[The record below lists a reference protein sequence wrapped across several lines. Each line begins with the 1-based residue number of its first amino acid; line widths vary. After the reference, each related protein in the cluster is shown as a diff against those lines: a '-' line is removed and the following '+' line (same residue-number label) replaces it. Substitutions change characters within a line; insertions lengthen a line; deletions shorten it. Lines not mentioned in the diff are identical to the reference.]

1 RLGLGGVQVSGG
13 VVDSGGVQLP
23 GGRLDPGGVQLP
35 DGTVEAVGRRVDGLV
50 RDRVVTVDADGRTAF
65 AVPALAAALRTLP
78 DPGGPWPLYATITGT
93 PTDRPGAG
101 RAWPVGHVA
110 AAAPP
115 PDGAL
120 AAPPPAFRGDAEPG
134 RSWAVHGDDPASRR
148 LPPHDARTPVALR
161 DFAALSLRHP
171 DHIGV
176 LALGEP
182 LLACLD
188 GPHSEERVALEWVTR
203 AWALSALHEH
213 RSPYGDDA
221 DPRYR
226 AALGQMPAA
235 AGLAALGGAYG
246 IGPVTP
252 MSFRPGSADDECGSG
267 PVPSPGEVRL
277 LAAAVGSG
285 GEFERARQRP
295 AGNPPGEADLDRLR
309 NAAAYG
315 DLAGALQAVLGE
327 RYVGVG
333 ESTAVR
339 YHALVRDYL
348 TGRWDSAL
356 SWARRI
362 ETRGR
367 SDGAAGVGHLARA
380 LAAEIQLMR
389 GEYGRAREWLDL
401 IPDSV
406 GHPLVARVRLGVR
419 YWSGHPDEALAQAWR
434 DVRRARENG
443 LLAGVDRVLLRI
455 LSITVRGND
464 REASRETLEH
474 LEALHEEAASPMT
487 YEAVLVGRGMVH
499 GDADSALA
507 AYRLVQ
513 QRVDLPLSVDC
524 CQCLTD
530 VGDDPLRWLAE
541 ATRSVH
547 ALDMGPPVRSVLGEA
562 ARRRNVS
569 LPRRRT
575 AREGLSEPDVRVIAM
590 VSDGSTNRQIAA
602 RLACSEKTV
611 EQRLTR
617 LFQRTGCR
625 SRVELA
631 AAWLDGSLARQG
643 LVPDSGPRGD
653 SGD

>member
-1 RLGLGGVQVSGG
+1 
-13 VVDSGGVQLP
+13 
-23 GGRLDPGGVQLP
+23 
-35 DGTVEAVGRRVDGLV
+35 DGPL
-50 RDRVVTVDADGRTAF
+50 
-65 AVPALAAALRTLP
+65 AVPP
-78 DPGGPWPLYATITGT
+78 PEFQ
-93 PTDRPGAG
+93 G
-101 RAWPVGHVA
+101 R
-110 AAAPP
+110 
-115 PDGAL
+115 
-120 AAPPPAFRGDAEPG
+120 AEPG
-134 RSWAVHGDDPASRR
+134 PPWAGHGDHPASRR
-148 LPPHDARTPVALR
+148 LPPHDTGTPGALR
-161 DFAALSLRHP
+161 ESAALSLRLP

-188 GPHSEERVALEWVTR
+188 RPYGEDRDALEWATR

-226 AALGQMPAA
+226 AALEHVPAA

-252 MSFRPGSADDECGSG
+252 MTFLPGPADDECGSM

-285 GEFERARQRP
+285 SGFERARRLP
-295 AGNPPGEADLDRLR
+295 ARNPPGEPDLDGLR

-327 RYVGVG
+327 RYVAGG

-339 YHALVRDYL
+339 YHALVGDYL
-348 TGRWDSAL
+348 TGNWDSAL

-367 SDGAAGVGHLARA
+367 SDGPAGVGHLARA

-389 GEYGRAREWLDL
+389 GEHGRAREWLDL

-406 GHPLVARVRLGVR
+406 GHPLVARVRLGIR

-434 DVRRARENG
+434 DVRRAREDG

-487 YEAVLVGRGMVH
+487 YEAVLLGRGMVH

-507 AYRLVQ
+507 AYRLVR

-530 VGDDPLRWLAE
+530 VADDPLRWLAE

-547 ALDMGPPVRSVLGEA
+547 ALDMGPPVRSLLGEA

-617 LFQRTGCR
+617 LYQRTGCR

-631 AAWLDGSLARQG
+631 AAWLDGGLARRG
-643 LVPDSGPRGD
+643 LVPDSGPHGD